1 MKPKQCGGLCINLRE
16 KFKRYLVFFDH
27 KLQKVNLINAIVC
40 KKSSFKG
47 DIRQRHKIC
56 YFMTPV

>member
-1 MKPKQCGGLCINLRE
+1 MKEI
-16 KFKRYLVFFDH
+16 FKVYFVFYGH

-47 DIRQRHKIC
+47 DIRQKQKVC
-56 YFMTPV
+56 SFMTPV